1 MAKKKKAK
9 AKPAKSAKKGAAKS
23 KKSAKPAKASAK
35 AAKAKPAK
43 KSAKPTKKSAKP
55 AKKTAKPAKAK
66 TAHPQQEIDFE
77 DEGPTFPGG
86 IAPGSNGNGH
96 AKASGVNL
104 TTELMAM
111 ARTLYGNKPDAE
123 LLAFDPNDVDALDP
137 SIFYELIQE
146 RFGIEGD
153 ESNSYF
159 AGFGGPIKDLIAF
172 VTKRWDGKTNNPVEM
187 PPQDYLEEVVHDGD

>member
-1 MAKKKKAK
+1 MAKKKAK
-9 AKPAKSAKKGAAKS
+9 AKPAKGAKKGAAKS
-23 KKSAKPAKASAK
+23 A
-35 AAKAKPAK
+35 
-43 KSAKPTKKSAKP
+43 KKSAKP
-55 AKKTAKPAKAK
+55 AKKSAAKKSAKAAKPVKKAKPKSKPAKKPAK
-66 TAHPQQEIDFE
+66 STEHPQLAIDFE

-86 IAPGSNGNGH
+86 VAPGSNGNGH
-96 AKASGVNL
+96 AKASSVNL
-104 TTELMAM
+104 QAEIMAM

-137 SIFYELIQE
+137 SIFYELLQE

-172 VTKRWDGKTNNPVEM
+172 VTKRWDGKTNNTVEM